1 MSTSRPFEPATTPG
15 GKVEIANSAIATI
28 VHEAVLSCYGIVDL
42 APRSLTSA
50 IGRRLGVS
58 SDARGIRIDVEDN
71 RVSIELSVVMEYGI
85 PIFTVASNVM
95 EAVKFQVERVLGMD
109 VERVNVNVDGLH
121 ISQDSG
127 NSM

>member
-1 MSTSRPFEPATTPG
+1 MSTSRSFESMPAPG
-15 GKVEIANSAIATI
+15 GKVEIATSAISTI

-42 APRSLTSA
+42 APRTLTSA
-50 IGRRLGVS
+50 IGRRLGIS
-58 SDARGIRIDVEDN
+58 SEARGIRIDVEDN

-121 ISQDSG
+121 VSHDSR
-127 NSM
+127 STV

>member
-42 APRSLTSA
+42 APQSLTSA

-121 ISQDSG
+121 MSQDSG
-127 NSM
+127 SSM